1 MNILIEG
8 LLFPEGPAF
17 DREGGIWLVEK
28 EAGNLVYYKN
38 SQHSRIA
45 VGGHPNGIAIDK
57 KGIIW
62 FCDAQQNSIRCYDPF
77 DKTCTTIV
85 TEIAGKP
92 LKMPNDLCFDT
103 EGNLLFSCPGNDLE
117 DGTGYICCLHKHGA
131 LTKIH
136 TGLFYPNGL
145 AFAADNCTLFVAET
159 GTKWIW
165 KMHWNSLTQQVENIE
180 KFIETGGLIGPDG
193 IAFDQ
198 DNQLYAAIYGSQ
210 HILSID
216 TKNKTTEKIPTPGK
230 NPTNCALD
238 PKGVQGLM
246 ITEAEK
252 GQLLQWDSTKKGLL

>member
-1 MNILIEG
+1 MTILIEG

-17 DREGGIWLVEK
+17 DRRGNIWLVEK
-28 EAGNLVYYKN
+28 EAGNLVYYN
-38 SQHSRIA
+38 NRQHSRVA

-62 FCDAQQNSIRCYDPF
+62 FCDSLQNSIRCYDPIH
-77 DKTCTTIV
+77 KTYTTMA
-85 TEIAGKP
+85 TEIAGNP
-92 LKMPNDLCFDT
+92 LKMPNDLCFDHR
-103 EGNLLFSCPGNDLE
+103 GNLLFTCPGDDLT
-117 DGTGYICCLHKHGA
+117 DGTGYICCLNTHKK

-136 TGLFYPNGL
+136 TDLFYPNGL
-145 AFAADNCTLFVAET
+145 AFAADKRTLFVAET
-159 GTKWIW
+159 GTKWIR
-165 KMHWNSLTQQVENIE
+165 KMYWNAFTYQVEQIE

-193 IAFDQ
+193 LAFDQ

-216 TKNKTTEKIPTPGK
+216 TKNKTTEKILTSGK

-238 PKGVQGLM
+238 PQGIQGLI

-252 GQLLQWDSTKKGLL
+252 GQLLQWNSTKKGLL